1 MQQQHG
7 PMDKKAFERE
17 VKQRMAFQ
25 LYTLQEFWRNLGL
38 KNIPPGTLNSIIS
51 QTKAE
56 LNADWLSVTPQSL
69 RDMVVRHRRLL
80 VLKSKSQSKED
91 VQQPNKTDSDTVET
105 ENHKESTTESSPIRE
120 DAKTVEPVTDKLDPP
135 SSETGALTTEEP
147 ITLPERE
154 ATIRAKLQKCIEVLN
169 ETMKG
174 TPAYLPTSKLAK
186 KLQKISDFMMGVV
199 QSKGEHGSKLGK
211 PAALHV
217 CGGPGAG
224 KTMGVTNCKRQMI
237 AWAKDNLEAWQEM
250 PVFCHFHGSSFQ
262 QHCTSKSAAM
272 KALRAGISNEIG
284 KAFNEDRM
292 LKRRSKSDEKKTAL
306 ILIIDEIDFLVS
318 ERLVDD
324 RLVSS
329 EDFLQ
334 TVLKWAND
342 DQMAFALIGISNSVA
357 NARGRRLQELGQVSH
372 CCLFHVFLLL
382 LYDSNHQLTHVFS
395 SRTIWCLKLMLR
407 MISSTWLIAG
417 SVAPL
422 SIQKW
427 WSFLPNE

>member
-1 MQQQHG
+1 MQQQRG

-17 VKQRMAFQ
+17 AKQRMAFQ

-38 KNIPPGTLNSIIS
+38 KNVPPGTLNGIIS

-69 RDMVVRHRRLL
+69 RDMAVRHRRLM
-80 VLKSKSQSKED
+80 VLKSKSQLKED
-91 VQQPNKTDSDTVET
+91 VQQPNITDSDTVET

-147 ITLPERE
+147 TLPERE
-154 ATIRAKLQKCIEVLN
+154 TTIHAKLQKCIEVLN

-272 KALRAGISNEIG
+272 KALRAGISIAIG

-292 LKRRSKSDEKKTAL
+292 LKRSKSDEKKTAV

-318 ERLVDD
+318 ERLADD

-357 NARGRRLQELGQVSH
+357 NARGRRLHELGQVSH
-372 CCLFHVFLLL
+372 CCFC
-382 LYDSNHQLTHVFS
+382 STFS
-395 SRTIWCLKLMLR
+395 FCSCSTIATT
-407 MISSTWLIAG
+407 SSPMSLVRG
-417 SVAPL
+417 QSGV
-422 SIQKW
+422 
-427 WSFLPNE
+427 

>member
-1 MQQQHG
+1 
-7 PMDKKAFERE
+7 
-17 VKQRMAFQ
+17 MAFQ

-105 ENHKESTTESSPIRE
+105 ENHKDSTTKSSPIRE

-147 ITLPERE
+147 TLPERE
-154 ATIRAKLQKCIEVLN
+154 TTIHAKLQKCIEVLN

-357 NARGRRLQELGQVSH
+357 NARGRRLHELGQVSH
-372 CCLFHVFLLL
+372 CCFC
-382 LYDSNHQLTHVFS
+382 STFS
-395 SRTIWCLKLMLR
+395 FCSCTIATT
-407 MISSTWLIAG
+407 SSPMSLVRG
-417 SVAPL
+417 QSGV
-422 SIQKW
+422 
-427 WSFLPNE
+427 

>member
-1 MQQQHG
+1 
-7 PMDKKAFERE
+7 MDKKAFERE
-17 VKQRMAFQ
+17 AKQRMAFQ

-38 KNIPPGTLNSIIS
+38 KNIPPGTLNGIIS

-69 RDMVVRHRRLL
+69 RDMVVRHRRL
-80 VLKSKSQSKED
+80 VLKSKSQLKD
-91 VQQPNKTDSDTVET
+91 VQQPNKTDSDTVKT
-105 ENHKESTTESSPIRE
+105 ENHKESTTEISAIRE

-147 ITLPERE
+147 TLPERE
-154 ATIRAKLQKCIEVLN
+154 TTIRAKLQKCLEVLN
-169 ETMKG
+169 ETPTMKG

-224 KTMGVTNCKRQMI
+224 KTMGVTDCKRQMI

-250 PVFCHFHGSSFQ
+250 PVFCHIHGSSFQ
-262 QHCTSKSAAM
+262 HHCTSKSAAM

-284 KAFNEDRM
+284 KAFDEDRM
-292 LKRRSKSDEKKTAL
+292 LKRSKSDEKKTAV

-318 ERLVDD
+318 EWLVGD

-357 NARGRRLQELGQVSH
+357 NARGRRLHELGQVSH
-372 CCLFHVFLLL
+372 CC
-382 LYDSNHQLTHVFS
+382 STFS
-395 SRTIWCLKLMLR
+395 FCSCTIATT
-407 MISSTWLIAG
+407 SSPMSLVRG
-417 SVAPL
+417 QSGV
-422 SIQKW
+422 
-427 WSFLPNE
+427 